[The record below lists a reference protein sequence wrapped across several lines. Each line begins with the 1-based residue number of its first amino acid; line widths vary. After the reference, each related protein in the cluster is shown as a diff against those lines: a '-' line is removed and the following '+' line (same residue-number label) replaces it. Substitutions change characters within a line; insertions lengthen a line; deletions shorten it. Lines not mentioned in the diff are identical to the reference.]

1 MEHLSN
7 YHEFAATFV
16 VRVVLG
22 LLFLF
27 QGYDT
32 IFNVGI
38 KRAIDTYKSGF
49 QQRVPHGLISVAAF
63 CTAYTEFIGGTLL
76 VLGLFQYVALYL
88 LAINLLIATIGFGM
102 LTPLW
107 DMRNVWPRLILLLI
121 LLYVPVKWSMWSLD
135 YLFFH

>member
-7 YHEFAATFV
+7 YHELAGTSLI
-16 VRVVLG
+16 RIILG

-32 IFNVGI
+32 VFNIGI
-38 KRAIDTYKSGF
+38 KKAIDTYKSGF
-49 QQRVPHGLISVAAF
+49 QQRIPHGLISIAAF
-63 CTAYTEFIGGTLL
+63 FTAYSELIGGTLL
-76 VLGLFQYVALYL
+76 ILGLFQYAALYL
-88 LAINLLIATIGFGM
+88 LAINLLIASVGFGM

-121 LLYVPVKWSMWSLD
+121 LLYVPVSWSAWSLD
-135 YLFFH
+135 YVFFH